1 MSTVNLSRR
10 MLAECLG
17 TFMLV
22 FAGTGAIVINDLYG
36 GVITHLGIAL
46 SFGLVVATVIYT
58 YGDVSGAHVNP
69 AVTIA
74 FALAKRLPWTT
85 VGPYIGAQLVGAL
98 LASLALKGL
107 FPSHEGLGT
116 TLPAGSALQSFIFE
130 FILTWWLMAVILG
143 VSTGAK
149 EKGFIAGIV
158 IGGVV
163 ALEALFAGPVCGA
176 SMNPARSIGPAL
188 VSGQLQHLW
197 IYVLATTAG
206 ASFAVLSCRLI
217 KGDDCCD
224 AQHSPL

>member
-1 MSTVNLSRR
+1 MTDDKLSRKL
-10 MLAECLG
+10 LAECLG

-22 FAGTGAIVINDLYG
+22 FAGTGAIMINDLYG
-36 GVITHLGIAL
+36 GVITHLGVAL
-46 SFGLVVATVIYT
+46 AFGLVVATIIYT

-74 FALAKRLPWTT
+74 FAVAGRFPNSMVVPFIIAQL
-85 VGPYIGAQLVGAL
+85 IGAVIASFSL
-98 LASLALKGL
+98 LLL
-107 FPSHEGLGT
+107 FPVHQTMGATIPS
-116 TLPAGSALQSFIFE
+116 GSVLQSFVFE

-163 ALEALFAGPVCGA
+163 ALEALFAGPVSGA

-188 VSGQLQHLW
+188 VSGELTALW
-197 IYVLATTAG
+197 VYIAAPILG
-206 ASFAVLSCRLI
+206 AIFAVLSCRWI
-217 KGDDCCD
+217 KGDNCCGERL
-224 AQHSPL
+224 Q